1 MAVIVVNIKFEQLR
15 KKYCNFNYDGYSITR
30 EKDSI
35 KISFDFSIN
44 GLCEFHPATTIMTDN
59 LDVINCFDSE
69 RGRSIAFSLGMVEA
83 VSYWKCVCS
92 ENFNIR
98 CGYINE
104 NDKIWWKK
112 LWFNGLSEM
121 FYRNGIESDFNS
133 FVNINCSLE
142 SERINDFL
150 PFKKSSINIVP
161 IGGGKDSAVTLELL
175 DEIKHM
181 IKGFTVNDQAAR
193 TQCAEVSGIGVGNVI
208 RTYRTI
214 DKELLNRNSEG
225 FLNGHTPFSAI
236 VAFLSLYCAYLIGA
250 ENIILSNEASA
261 NESNV
266 FGTEINHQYSKSYEF
281 EKNFNEYL
289 NAHFDMP
296 VHYFSILRPFNEL
309 QIAKQ
314 FAKFKKY
321 HSVFKSCNVGSK
333 KNIWCC
339 NCAKCLFVYIILSPF
354 LSRREIFDI
363 FSCDMLEK
371 ESLLNEFCGL
381 VGFSDVKP
389 FECIGTVKEVRFALD
404 LTLKKY
410 ELAGEKLPVLLDY
423 YKNNINPLPDRENL
437 LCALN
442 NENNIPQ
449 SFLKYVEEMYRYV
462 SVCG

>member
-1 MAVIVVNIKFEQLR
+1 MSKKFELLR
-15 KKYCNFNYDGYSITR
+15 KEFGNFNYDGF
-30 EKDSI
+30 SI
-35 KISFDFSIN
+35 KKGEASISICFDFSID
-44 GLCEFHPATTIMTDN
+44 GLCGFHPTITIMTDN
-59 LDVINCFDSE
+59 LDIINSFNSE
-69 RGRSIAFSLGMVEA
+69 RGRSIVFSLGMVEA

-98 CGYINE
+98 CGRINQE
-104 NDKIWWKK
+104 DKLWWKK

-121 FYRNGIESDFNS
+121 FYRNGINTDIGS
-133 FVNINCSLE
+133 FVNINCIIDGERKTGFSPFRK
-142 SERINDFL
+142 SEI
-150 PFKKSSINIVP
+150 SIVP
-161 IGGGKDSAVTLELL
+161 VGGGKDSVVTLELL
-175 DEIKHM
+175 DEIKPA
-181 IKGFTVNDQAAR
+181 IKALTVNDQPAR
-193 TQCAEVSGIGVGNVI
+193 TQCVQVAGIGAENTI

-214 DKELLNRNSEG
+214 DRELLNLNAEG

-250 ENIILSNEASA
+250 ENIILSNESSA

-266 FGTEINHQYSKSYEF
+266 AGTEINHQYSKSFEF
-281 EKNFNEYL
+281 EKDFNNYVST
-289 NAHFDMP
+289 HFDMP
-296 VHYFSILRPFNEL
+296 VRYFSLLRPFNEL

-314 FAKFKKY
+314 FSKYKKY
-321 HSVFKSCNVGSK
+321 HSVFRSCNAGSK

-354 LSRREIFDI
+354 LSRGELFEI

-389 FECIGTVKEVRFALD
+389 FECIGTVGEVRFALE

-410 ELAGEKLPVLLDY
+410 EEAGEKLPVMLEY
-423 YKNNINPLPDRENL
+423 YKNIRHLQAESINL
-437 LCALN
+437 LCAFN
-442 NENNIPQ
+442 KDNNIPQ
-449 SFLKYVEEMYRYV
+449 GFLKFVEEMYHYV